1 VNSTPLHQPADDM
14 RSCQE
19 TIAIESA
26 LNAKCATAEELHED
40 EDGYDSN
47 QIEVEACRG
56 SLEVD
61 PSLAV
66 RSPYFVELVVPTD
79 NCKVYSDGELDYSD
93 CSSYYTDHDS
103 LSSSINQYFEENGI
117 DNKSSAICR
126 ALTKTPY

>member
-1 VNSTPLHQPADDM
+1 MDSTPLYQPTDDM

-19 TIAIESA
+19 ENIAIESA
-26 LNAKCATAEELHED
+26 LNDKCVAVEELHED

-66 RSPYFVELVVPTD
+66 RSLI
-79 NCKVYSDGELDYSD
+79 S
-93 CSSYYTDHDS
+93 
-103 LSSSINQYFEENGI
+103 
-117 DNKSSAICR
+117 
-126 ALTKTPY
+126 